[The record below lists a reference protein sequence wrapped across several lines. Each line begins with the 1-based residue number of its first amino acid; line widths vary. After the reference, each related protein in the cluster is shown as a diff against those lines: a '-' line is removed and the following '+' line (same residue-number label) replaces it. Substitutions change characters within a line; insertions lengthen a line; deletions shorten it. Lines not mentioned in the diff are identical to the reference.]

1 MSAPMMAWY
10 ITFVLAVILI
20 GATFILAIS
29 FLQKAHY
36 FWAGLLI
43 IVGVGEI
50 ISVEYNMNYEKQYEY
65 LMKHKPDCTKE
76 TVDCLSS
83 KAAWYKDSAIVS
95 IGVDHRD
102 TTKIIDSLKAVVSK
116 FERKDSNEVH

>member
-1 MSAPMMAWY
+1 MSAPMIAWF
-10 ITFVLAVILI
+10 ITFILAAILI

-29 FLQKAHY
+29 FLTKAHY

-43 IVGVGEI
+43 IVGVGEVI
-50 ISVEYNMNYEKQYEY
+50 IIEHDMNYEKQYEY
-65 LMKHKPDCTKE
+65 LMKHKPDCTDE

-95 IGVDHRD
+95 IGAASRD
-102 TTKIIDSLKAVVSK
+102 TTKLIDSLKTVVSK
-116 FERKDSNEVH
+116 YERKDTNDVH

>member
-1 MSAPMMAWY
+1 MSAPMMAWV
-10 ITFVLAVILI
+10 ITSVLAAILI
-20 GATFILAIS
+20 VATFILAIL
-29 FLQKAHY
+29 FLTKSHY

-50 ISVEYNMNYEKQYEY
+50 IVVEHDMNYEKQYEY
-65 LMKHKPDCTKE
+65 IMKHKPDCTEE

-95 IGVDHRD
+95 IGIERHD

>member
-10 ITFVLAVILI
+10 IMFVLAAILI

-29 FLQKAHY
+29 FVQKSHY

-43 IVGVGEI
+43 LVGVGEI
-50 ISVEYNMNYEKQYEY
+50 LLVEHDMNHEKQYEY
-65 LMKHKPDCTKE
+65 LIKHKPTCTDE

-83 KAAWYKDSAIVS
+83 KAAWYKDSAIIS
-95 IGVDHRD
+95 IGVAPYD

-116 FERKDSNEVH
+116 FERKDTNEVH